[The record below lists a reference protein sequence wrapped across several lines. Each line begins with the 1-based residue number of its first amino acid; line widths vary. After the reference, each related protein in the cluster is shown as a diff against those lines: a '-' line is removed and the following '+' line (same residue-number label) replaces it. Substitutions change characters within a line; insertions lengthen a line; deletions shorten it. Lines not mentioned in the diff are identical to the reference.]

1 MSFNIRFLICVTVS
15 AFFSC
20 TSTKKVVD
28 SNEPKA
34 NFDINI
40 PVQLAEVDNLGRI
53 YVVDDKNRIINFK
66 PDYNEQYR
74 YANKKSGSV
83 SSVDVTNP
91 LRIVVFY
98 DDFNQIKIFDN
109 TLTVI
114 NELNLADKFADISAA
129 GVTNDGN
136 LWVFEP
142 TQFKLLKIKD
152 NGTVIY
158 ETSNVNDFGMSDVKI
173 NDIREKGNFVV
184 LCDKSKGF
192 YIFDN
197 MGQYMHHFEASDIRS
212 FQFDGRNVTY
222 YTPTGLKNYSIKF
235 KERQMLAFPIT
246 MQKEGLKFIIYN
258 NGDLYEVNENGI
270 NVVKKDTK

>member
-212 FQFDGRNVTY
+212 FQFDGRNIFY
-222 YTPTGLKNYSIKF
+222 YTTTGLKNYSVKF
-235 KERQMLAFPIT
+235 KERNMLSIPPNLT
-246 MQKEGLKFIIYN
+246 RDGLKYILYQ
-258 NGDLYEVNENGI
+258 NGDLLTVYNSGVSVI
-270 NVVKKDTK
+270 HKVPK